1 VTLWTHAFA
10 EDKPLKILMIHT
22 GGTIGMVATAAG
34 FAPAEGVI
42 EQALADLGAANV
54 TLLPLRPLIDSAQAT
69 PKDWNRIASA
79 IHDSRDYDA
88 FIVTHGTD
96 TLAFTAAALCFA
108 LRGLTR
114 PVILT
119 GAMRPL
125 TVENSDGLQNLTD
138 ALAACHTAKPGVWVQ
153 FAGQLLH
160 GARIRKAHSHAM
172 AAFSASPNPIPPR
185 QNGNGLTPY
194 KPAEIAILTMAPG
207 QSEAFLTHAL
217 TTLDAIVLRVFGAGT
232 IPETPALRA
241 GLLAAKA
248 RQCPIIA
255 ISQSPEGGV
264 ALGTYATGNLML
276 EFGVIDGCDM
286 TPEAAYCKLAHV
298 LSLPMYERQAALKTC
313 LAGEFVL

>member
-1 VTLWTHAFA
+1 M
-10 EDKPLKILMIHT
+10 KILMIHT
-22 GGTIGMVATAAG
+22 GGTIGMAATPTG

-42 EQALADLGAANV
+42 EAALNDLGATNV

-69 PKDWNRIASA
+69 PKDWNRIATA
-79 IHDSRDYDA
+79 IHEGREYDA

-108 LRGLTR
+108 LKGLTR

-138 ALAACHTAKPGVWVQ
+138 AIAACKTAPPGVWVQ

-172 AAFSASPNPIPPR
+172 AAFTASPNATAPR
-185 QNGNGLTPY
+185 QSGDGLTPY
-194 KPAEIAILTMAPG
+194 HPAEIAILTMAPG
-207 QSEAFLTHAL
+207 QSETFLTQAL
-217 TTLDAIVLRVFGAGT
+217 TTLDAVVLRVFGAGT

-241 GLLAAKA
+241 GLIAAKS
-248 RQCPIIA
+248 RNCPVIA

-264 ALGTYATGNLML
+264 ALGTYAAGNLML
-276 EFGVIDGCDM
+276 ESGVIDGGDM
-286 TPEAAYCKLAHV
+286 TVESAYCKLAHV
-298 LSLPMYERQAALKTC
+298 LSLPKDQRQTALHAC
-313 LAGEFVL
+313 LAGEYSQG